1 MQVEYVMDLVR
12 HVSAMD
18 LDSAEIDEAMSDLW
32 EALQKLDWEDQLEIM
47 ISWSD
52 KYEARAVSQKFFQ
65 RFIRRRP
72 GQREI

>member
-12 HVSAMD
+12 HVSAID

-32 EALQKLDWEDQLEIM
+32 EAMQKLDGEVQLEVM
-47 ISWSD
+47 LAWQQM
-52 KYEARAVSQKFFQ
+52 YEARAVSQKFFQ

>member
-18 LDSAEIDEAMSDLW
+18 LDSAELDEAMSDLW
-32 EALQKLDWEDQLEIM
+32 EAMQKLDGEVQIEVLLARHQM
-47 ISWSD
+47 S
-52 KYEARAVSQKFFQ
+52 EARAVFQKFFQ

>member
-32 EALQKLDWEDQLEIM
+32 EAMQKLDGEVQLEVM
-47 ISWSD
+47 LAWQQM
-52 KYEARAVSQKFFQ
+52 YEARAVSQKFFQ